1 EQGEGAPDKR
11 SWRVRGAGRFAAGM
25 LHGGPSGCWHPVSPE
40 PHSAAGRSVGSRA
53 AFNSSDPQD
62 RSRVGR
68 EEEAPDKG
76 LQSANAVE
84 VIYEGE
90 EEAVLG
96 FEDDVRRLAPE
107 GAEVEGLE
115 FWDYDGPVPD
125 IERFRSHF
133 ATLQLGK
140 IIEVGLAM
148 IRRQD
153 ETIAEI
159 RAFREESSSNQRA
172 MLEKQDLMLRKQ
184 DETIAEIRA
193 LRDAVTELLDE
204 RLRKLEEDVR
214 EIKARLGLI

>member
-1 EQGEGAPDKR
+1 MA
-11 SWRVRGAGRFAAGM
+11 VRRR
-25 LHGGPSGCWHPVSPE
+25 LLI
-40 PHSAAGRSVGSRA
+40 RGSRV
-53 AFNSSDPQD
+53 QD
-62 RSRVGR
+62 IGYRMFLLNLATER
-68 EEEAPDKG
+68 G
-76 LQSANAVE
+76 LTGFRARNVDGNAVE

-115 FWDYDGPVPD
+115 FWDYEGPVPD

-159 RAFREESSSNQRA
+159 RALS
-172 MLEKQDLMLRKQ
+172 
-184 DETIAEIRA
+184 
-193 LRDAVTELLDE
+193 DAVTGLLDE